1 MKFVKPKMNKCPEYI
16 YIYLRFLS
24 GVYNNITITKG
35 IIMKTI
41 KLTKNQ
47 LKILRHCLGEYD
59 QFLCKIDDD
68 QIKEHKEKYGRNL
81 SDNIKKISEKIYT

>member
-1 MKFVKPKMNKCPEYI
+1 MRFVKPKMNKCPEYI

-47 LKILRHCLGEYD
+47 LKILRHCLREYD
-59 QFLCKIDDD
+59 QFLWSIDDD
-68 QIKEHKEKYGRNL
+68 QMKEHKEMHGRNL
-81 SDNIKKISEKIYT
+81 SDNIKKISEKI